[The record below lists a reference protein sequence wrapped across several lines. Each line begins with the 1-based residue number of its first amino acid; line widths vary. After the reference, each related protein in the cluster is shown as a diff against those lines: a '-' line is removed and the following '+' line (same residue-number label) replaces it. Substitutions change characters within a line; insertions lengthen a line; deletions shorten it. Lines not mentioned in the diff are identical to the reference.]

1 METTSD
7 DKLWGALSWVPIIGP
22 IVAIV
27 VLLMEDKK
35 NRPFMKYHA
44 VNSLAVAVVIAVTS
58 LVGIGLCLGA
68 IAFFVQL
75 YWAYQA
81 YQGQMF
87 EIPLIT
93 DFVKKQGWV

>member
-35 NRPFMKYHA
+35 NRPFMKYHP

>member
-58 LVGIGLCLGA
+58 LVGTGLSLGG
-68 IAFFVQL
+68 IAYFVQL

-87 EIPLIT
+87 GIPLIT

>member
-68 IAFFVQL
+68 IAFFVLL